1 MNASGLTGEFD
12 SGSEQ
17 TLAACL
23 IHASR
28 TRKYLRVRVQWRTGE
43 EYIGNLPSG
52 GEQPGETQANTA

>member
-1 MNASGLTGEFD
+1 MTVKKFFNVFEKNIIKISNYQIIQFLTGEFD

-28 TRKYLRVRVQWRTGE
+28 TGKVAIRVLVAHG
-43 EYIGNLPSG
+43 
-52 GEQPGETQANTA
+52 